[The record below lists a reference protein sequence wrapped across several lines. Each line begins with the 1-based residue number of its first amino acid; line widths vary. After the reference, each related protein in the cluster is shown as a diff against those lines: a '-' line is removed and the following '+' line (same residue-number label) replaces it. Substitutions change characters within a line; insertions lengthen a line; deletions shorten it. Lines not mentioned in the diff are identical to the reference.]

1 MKRYINGIY
10 AKAVKTQY
18 GELINLTIHQ
28 DALNELISNLNTLKR
43 TVRITIAERREA
55 DKYGNTHTV
64 FYNDYVPEAKPA
76 SSEPAK
82 SEPEEDDL
90 PF

>member
-1 MKRYINGIY
+1 MKRYINGIF

-18 GELINLTIHQ
+18 GELINLTLKQ
-28 DALNELISNLNTLKR
+28 DALNEMLKNLDAKQ
-43 TVRITIAERREA
+43 TVRITIAERKEA

-64 FYNDYVPEAKPA
+64 FYNDYVPA
-76 SSEPAK
+76 SKYANSEPAK
-82 SEPEEDDL
+82 SEPEEDEL

>member
-10 AKAVKTQY
+10 SKAVKMQY
-18 GELINLTIHQ
+18 GELINLTLKQ
-28 DALNELISNLNTLKR
+28 DALNEMLENLSVSTR
-43 TVRITIAERREA
+43 TVRITIAERKEA

>member
-18 GELINLTIHQ
+18 GELINLTLKQ
-28 DALNELISNLNTLKR
+28 DALNEMLKNLDAKQ
-43 TVRITIAERREA
+43 TVRITIAERNEA
-55 DKYGNTHTV
+55 DKSGNTHTV

>member
-1 MKRYINGIY
+1 MKRYINGIF

-18 GELINLTIHQ
+18 GELINLTLKQ
-28 DALNELISNLNTLKR
+28 DALNEMLKNLDAKQ

-64 FYNDYVPEAKPA
+64 FFNDYVPEAKPA
-76 SSEPAK
+76 SSESAK
-82 SEPEEDDL
+82 SEPEEDEL